1 MQVIKPPKLNKG
13 DVIGLITP
21 ASTPDLLTKIQD
33 SIKYLEGLG
42 YRVKL
47 GKNVGKQYG
56 YLGGLDDERLAD
68 LHEMFSDRTIKAI
81 ISIRG
86 GYGTIRL
93 LDKINYNLIKK
104 NPKILVGYSD
114 ITSLQFA
121 IYVKTGLLTFS
132 GPMAAVDL
140 ANDVD
145 KFTEE
150 MFWRMVTS
158 NKKIG
163 KIKNPGGEKICALT
177 TGIAKGRLVGGN
189 LSLLG
194 SLLGTPYFPKFD
206 KSILFMEDVDENPYR
221 VDRYFAQMRLAK
233 IFDNMSGLILCNFTD
248 CEETDPTKKSLTI
261 NEVVYDYFSKMK
273 KPIIYNVLYG
283 HVKSKNTIPIG
294 VRARINATKG
304 EFEILESCVR

>member
-1 MQVIKPPKLNKG
+1 MEVIKPPKLNKG
-13 DVIGLITP
+13 DVIGLVTP

-56 YLGGLDDERLAD
+56 YLGGLDEERLSD
-68 LHEMFSDRTIKAI
+68 LHEMFSDKKIKAI

-86 GYGTIRL
+86 GYGTMRL

-114 ITSLQFA
+114 ITALQLA
-121 IYVKTGLLTFS
+121 IYTKTGLITFS

-145 KFTEE
+145 SFTEE
-150 MFWRMVTS
+150 IFWRMITS

-163 KIKNPGGEKICALT
+163 KVKNPDNEKICTLT
-177 TGIAKGRLVGGN
+177 KGIANGRLLGGN

-194 SLLGTPYFPKFD
+194 SLLGTPYLPKFD
-206 KSILFMEDVDENPYR
+206 KSILFLEDVEEKPYR
-221 VDRYFAQMRLAK
+221 VDRYFAQIKLAK
-233 IFDNMSGLILCNFTD
+233 IFDKMSGLILGNFTD
-248 CEETDPTKKSLTI
+248 CEETDPSKKSLTL
-261 NEVVYDYFSKMK
+261 NEVVYEYFSKMK
-273 KPIIYNVLYG
+273 KPIIYNVIYG
-283 HVKSKNTIPIG
+283 HIKSKNTMPIG
-294 VRARINATKG
+294 VKARINATKG
-304 EFEILESCVR
+304 EFEILESGVR